1 MNGRNHI
8 QTLCLVLL
16 VLLTGIGQ
24 RAVAADADDLMAKAI
39 AHFEKGGVEL
49 EVALDDMAE
58 LGIDGTAVVKM
69 DRERFTLKADGNII
83 WFDGK
88 TQWTLR
94 ADDGTG
100 GGSELYIGEPTE
112 EDLQAVN
119 PYILMK
125 NYRQQYTASTASAV
139 TMPHGATTCVRL
151 QNRDS
156 RADIQDALVY
166 LDGECR
172 LVAVTATVQGTTVSL
187 KVRSF
192 RTGVKFKDADF
203 VCRVKDYD
211 AEVID
216 LR

>member
-1 MNGRNHI
+1 MNPKNRI
-8 QTLCLVLL
+8 ETLTLVML
-16 VLLTGIGQ
+16 VLLTGFLP
-24 RAVAADADDLMAKAI
+24 RAYAANADDLMAKAI

-58 LGIDGTAVVKM
+58 MGVAGNAVVRM
-69 DRERFTLKADGNII
+69 DRERFTLKADGNTI

-94 ADDGTG
+94 TDDSGA
-100 GGSELYIGEPTE
+100 GSELYIGEPTE

-125 NYRQQYTASTASAV
+125 NYRRQYVATEAPATAL
-139 TMPHGATTCVRL
+139 PKGATSCVRL

-172 LVAVTATVQGTTVSL
+172 LVALTATVQGTTVSL
-187 KVRSF
+187 TVRSF
-192 RTGVKFKDADF
+192 RTGMKFKDADF
-203 VCRVKDYD
+203 TCRVKDYD